1 MKLCNLLVLSA
12 LSCPLFGQELK
23 IQTTPP
29 VVLSSFG
36 NYNAVVIGTDAK
48 SRSCPA
54 EYKVY
59 VRIEGKKPWDDTLY
73 FVPPKQVLMPRDGLS
88 YSILCV
94 KEVK

>member
-1 MKLCNLLVLSA
+1 MKNVFLSLLIA
-12 LSCPLFGQELK
+12 TACPLFGQELK

-36 NYNAVVIGTDAK
+36 NYNAVVIGTDTK

-94 KEVK
+94 KEGK